1 MIKIEVNRDLLFELE
16 NKNQWIHRV
25 PQCFPDKTRTGEIWI
40 WVDKNG
46 NVFERGADFT
56 AAEAAETFPCKVYRL
71 QSVAE
76 SILKPK

>member
-1 MIKIEVNRDLLFELE
+1 MIKIEVNGELLFELE

-25 PQCFPDKTRTGEIWI
+25 PQCLPAKTRTGEIWI

-46 NVFERGADFT
+46 NVFESGADFT

-71 QSVAE
+71 QNVAG
-76 SILKPK
+76 SIPKPK